1 MKNFQN
7 KSKIVKVS
15 KILRNIA
22 FAGLVLL
29 GIMIP
34 GSLAAALPIFFVKGL
49 SFSLA
54 QFLAIPMFV
63 FAFIT
68 NLKIF
73 RFFDRLKD
81 GFFFDTQTVG
91 NLNAAANWW
100 LVLWL
105 YEVMQYVL
113 MQQFWNHPHDFS
125 LYHFPPDAGG
135 LCAALTLKFVAWF
148 FREAQELQE
157 EQELTV

>member
-81 GFFFDTQTVG
+81 GFFFDAQTVG